1 MTTAVASQGG
11 TCVSRQVGLK
21 EASEHEFQVTIV
33 QRAPLRRLSNRQ
45 PGRVPCGTP
54 PWSLAFDQRQNSVLG
69 YRTLNG
75 AQVGDLF
82 MTLIHT
88 CQLCGANSLEY
99 LTELQRHARELE
111 LNLSAW
117 TPWNYRETI
126 EQIGI

>member
-1 MTTAVASQGG
+1 
-11 TCVSRQVGLK
+11 
-21 EASEHEFQVTIV
+21 
-33 QRAPLRRLSNRQ
+33 
-45 PGRVPCGTP
+45 
-54 PWSLAFDQRQNSVLG
+54 VLG

-88 CQLCGANSLEY
+88 CQLCGANSFEY

-111 LNLSAW
+111 LNPSAW
-117 TPWNYRETI
+117 MPWNYRETI

>member
-1 MTTAVASQGG
+1 M
-11 TCVSRQVGLK
+11 K

-45 PGRVPCGTP
+45 PAECLAELLRG
-54 PWSLAFDQRQNSVLG
+54 LAFDQQQNSVLG

-82 MTLIHT
+82 MTLIDT
-88 CQLCGANSLEY
+88 CQLCGANSFEY

-111 LNLSAW
+111 LNPSAW
-117 TPWNYRETI
+117 MPWNYRETI